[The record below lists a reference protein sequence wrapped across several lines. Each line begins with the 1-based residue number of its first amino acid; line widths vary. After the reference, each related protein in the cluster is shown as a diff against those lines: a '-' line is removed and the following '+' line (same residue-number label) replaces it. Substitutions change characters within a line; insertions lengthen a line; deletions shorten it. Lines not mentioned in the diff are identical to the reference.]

1 MKRYFMDC
9 RDHPSDINCTV
20 SLFAATKEEL
30 LEAVIHHRRKV
41 HGNEDTP
48 QFRKAIAKRLKEAP
62 PLLRCHR
69 F

>member
-1 MKRYFMDC
+1 MDC
-9 RDHPSDINCTV
+9 RDHPGNAPCTV
-20 SLFAATKEEL
+20 SLFAATKDEL
-30 LEAVIHHRRKV
+30 IEAVVLHLKKV

-48 QFRKAIAKRLKEAP
+48 KFRENIAKQLIKEAP